1 MANNIT
7 LIFIYFT
14 VRTKINDTTALGV
27 AIAAGRSIG
36 IDVGWINERSFPK
49 NETDPKYDIFH
60 SLTSAN
66 DRDKRYK
73 KWKMAVDR
81 SSHSYESQK

>member
-1 MANNIT
+1 MANNII
-7 LIFIYFT
+7 LYNIFA

-36 IDVGWINERSFPK
+36 IDVGWRNERSFLK
-49 NETDPKYDIFH
+49 NDTDPNYDIFH

-66 DRDKRYK
+66 DRDKRYR

-81 SSHSYESQK
+81 SSHSYESQN